1 MASISSSG
9 LSNSRSLRNGNSLAV
24 NMPARTTD
32 TPPGYY
38 LLFALNGEGVPSVGK
53 IVKVDIPAEPPPQ
66 DTTPPSTPAG
76 LAITKVQGN
85 PRLIW
90 NAATDNVGVA
100 GYAIHR
106 STDGTVGPE
115 IFRVEATTWTDG
127 TVQEGTKYTYA
138 VKAHDAAGNLSPASA
153 KRTITAFQLPSK
165 PRNLVLKLVNKDPQ
179 LNFTRSTDNVGVVGY
194 NVYRSTNG
202 TLGPLFQQIAGP
214 GWIDT
219 SAQQGVRYTYALRA
233 RDAAGYLSHAT
244 PLRTITAQ

>member
-1 MASISSSG
+1 
-9 LSNSRSLRNGNSLAV
+9 
-24 NMPARTTD
+24 MPARTTD

-38 LLFALNGEGVPSVGK
+38 LLFALNGEGVPSWARSSRSTYSRSLRRRTR
-53 IVKVDIPAEPPPQ
+53 P
-66 DTTPPSTPAG
+66 PPSTPAG

-106 STDGTVGPE
+106 STDGTVGPGNHPGRGHDLDRRYGARGHE
-115 IFRVEATTWTDG
+115 VYVCGQGVRRGGQPQSGIGEENDYGLPGSVEASAISVVRSWSTRI
-127 TVQEGTKYTYA
+127 
-138 VKAHDAAGNLSPASA
+138 HSSISPG
-153 KRTITAFQLPSK
+153 
-165 PRNLVLKLVNKDPQ
+165 
-179 LNFTRSTDNVGVVGY
+179 STDNVGVVGY

-219 SAQQGVRYTYALRA
+219 SAQQGVRYTYAVRA

>member
-1 MASISSSG
+1 
-9 LSNSRSLRNGNSLAV
+9 
-24 NMPARTTD
+24 MPARATD

-66 DTTPPSTPAG
+66 DTTAPSTPAG

-85 PRLIW
+85 PRLTW

-106 STDGTVGPE
+106 STDGTVGPGNHSGS
-115 IFRVEATTWTDG
+115 RPRPG
-127 TVQEGTKYTYA
+127 PTVRCKRARSIRMRSRRY
-138 VKAHDAAGNLSPASA
+138 DAAGNLSPASA

-165 PRNLVLKLVNKDPQ
+165 PRNLVLQLVNKDPQ

-219 SAQQGVRYTYALRA
+219 SAQQGVRYTYAVRA

>member
-1 MASISSSG
+1 MNGLSARAARGRVFTIRSLCCCRMLRSWSAAVARATGSPLNNFHAEIYYPPYLYRSRRGVREPPCHSVRAGRTRAAGVLYDESRTRRASIGSALVQTGSATHG
-9 LSNSRSLRNGNSLAV
+9 LNLQQRFVELAFTADQNSLTV
-24 NMPARTTD
+24 DMPARTTD

-106 STDGTVGPE
+106 STDGTVGP
-115 IFRVEATTWTDG
+115 
-127 TVQEGTKYTYA
+127 
-138 VKAHDAAGNLSPASA
+138 GNLPG
-153 KRTITAFQLPSK
+153 RGHDLD
-165 PRNLVLKLVNKDPQ
+165 R
-179 LNFTRSTDNVGVVGY
+179 R
-194 NVYRSTNG
+194 YRCK
-202 TLGPLFQQIAGP
+202 
-214 GWIDT
+214 
-219 SAQQGVRYTYALRA
+219 RA
-233 RDAAGYLSHAT
+233 RSIRMRSRRTTRRAT
-244 PLRTITAQ
+244 